1 MDKRLSLPGS
11 RDRDAGF
18 SLVELIVAMMVIAVA
33 LMVLIAVQ
41 IRAAVTVT
49 EARKIQQATAFA
61 NEAVEQLHSI
71 PWSILS
77 KGMYADFVSASGGD
91 PYVQGTN
98 LKVDNLTVPLI
109 IAAPG
114 SDGSGGSQDL
124 SSAALPLF
132 DTSGKNVQVRDDPSL
147 VGIDFTIRAYVTD
160 SSGGSADGIVG
171 LAVVVSWPEANG
183 QTRHTTIWSEAYRG
197 SAGACGD
204 PDTQPFLAACQSFL
218 QASSS
223 SGNITVGI
231 SALNVDADPAN
242 IYPQSL
248 MYPESGTEYTATVR
262 TADAA
267 ATVRSQQVTYVD
279 SLVEYGGNTW
289 DDNDP
294 ATDEHNFGY
303 NVHEL
308 YATDDLLNQGGWLA
322 SPLPVTTTQNGS
334 EESQTTISHSSSPV
348 ELWLRSDYGRI
359 GTLTPSTTNSC
370 LTGIPAGQACAKS
383 TLSNNS
389 SDWNTGSG
397 YLIVDVDGQAI
408 RASRRLSNESGSS
421 GNTDLAWVGRFA
433 SAPGTSAVGC
443 TSLSGAGCVSA
454 GATRTNAV
462 LDIGTIVGGSW
473 DGDAPD
479 GMVVIQGDSG
489 CSYYEDSVLV
499 QRGANQTTTAPTVSR
514 CGSVKYWNGTGYSTL
529 SLSAS
534 TDAVV
539 DSAPVTWTKD
549 IYTVTG
555 TTQVQVLPAVI
566 DNPAPAD
573 AACKTAACTVTAQS
587 GAISIVS
594 TYHLAWGSHEH
605 VLIVTTTITAP
616 SASATYKAAGS
627 GA

>member
-1 MDKRLSLPGS
+1 MVHTLEGDVLGLRVRLGRRPVRRREPTS
-11 RDRDAGF
+11 RSTAR
-18 SLVELIVAMMVIAVA
+18 SVPLVIAP
-33 LMVLIAVQ
+33 
-41 IRAAVTVT
+41 T
-49 EARKIQQATAFA
+49 
-61 NEAVEQLHSI
+61 
-71 PWSILS
+71 
-77 KGMYADFVSASGGD
+77 
-91 PYVQGTN
+91 
-98 LKVDNLTVPLI
+98 
-109 IAAPG
+109 G

-132 DTSGKNVQVRDDPSL
+132 AKTSGTNKQVRDDPSL
-147 VGIDFTIRAYVTD
+147 VGVDFTIRAYVVD
-160 SSGGSADGIVG
+160 SSGGSADGILG
-171 LAVVVSWPEANG
+171 IVVIVSWPEANG
-183 QTRHTTIWSEAYRG
+183 VTRHTTIWSEAYRG
-197 SAGACGD
+197 SASSCGD

-223 SGNITVGI
+223 SGNIAVGI

-248 MYPESGTEYTATVR
+248 MYPENGTEFTANVR

-279 SLVEYGGNTW
+279 AIAEYGGNTW
-289 DDNDP
+289 DDDDP

-308 YATDDLLNQGGWLA
+308 YATDDLTNQSGWLA
-322 SPLPVTTTQNGS
+322 SPLPISTTQNGS
-334 EESQTTISHSSSPV
+334 EESQTTIDHSSSPV
-348 ELWLRSDYGRI
+348 ELWLRSDYARTA
-359 GTLTPSTTNSC
+359 TLSPSTTNSC
-370 LTGIPAGQACAKS
+370 LAGIPAGQACAKA
-383 TLSNNS
+383 TLGNNS

-397 YLIVDVDGQAI
+397 YLIMNVDGQAI

-421 GNTDLAWVGRFA
+421 GNTDLAWAARFA
-433 SAPGTSAVGC
+433 SAPGTTSVGC
-443 TSLSGAGCVSA
+443 TTLAGAGCVSA

-473 DGDAPD
+473 NGNAAD
-479 GMVVIQGDSG
+479 GMVVIEGRSG
-489 CSYYEDSVLV
+489 CSYYEDSVMV
-499 QRGANQTTTAPTVSR
+499 QRGANQTTAVPTVSR
-514 CGSVKYWNGTGYSTL
+514 CGRVRYWNGTGYSTL
-529 SLSAS
+529 DLSAT

-539 DSAPVTWTKD
+539 NTAEVTWTHD
-549 IYTVTG
+549 VYTVTA

-566 DNPAPAD
+566 DNPPPAD
-573 AACKTAACTVTAQS
+573 AECRTDACTVTAQS

-594 TYHLAWGSHEH
+594 TYHIAWGSHEH